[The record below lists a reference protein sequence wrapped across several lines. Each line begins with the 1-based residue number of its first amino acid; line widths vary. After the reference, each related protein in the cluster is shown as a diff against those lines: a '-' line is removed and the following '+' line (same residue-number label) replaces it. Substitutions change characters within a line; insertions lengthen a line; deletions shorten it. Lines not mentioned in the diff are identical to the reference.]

1 MKKILLIGSTGQV
14 GQELLTTL
22 KPLGELT
29 ILTRQQLD
37 LTKPND
43 IK

>member
-29 ILTRQQLD
+29 VLNRQQLD
-37 LTKPND
+37 LTNCL
-43 IK
+43 